1 MKARWQKTALWAGLA
16 AVAAGSAGA
25 VMASIANAPDVDP
38 VAFALPLQ
46 TATGNPVTCM
56 ENSGQSLGLGYPI
69 GIKIDGKGTGSW
81 DIYLPLS
88 GAGAGIAVAHGGPA
102 PGGSYAF
109 AGTVDVTDVVGDS
122 NAINFNGSFAV
133 EAVIVKA
140 GSGGS
145 PQSSNVYAYVKPP
158 NEASLITLG
167 WPNNKTYPGGV
178 KFDEDLDSPAGL
190 TQGISHL
197 EFCLE
202 AQPTITKTV
211 NLGWKKWQDW
221 QLNKTV
227 NGMKLVGLDMD
238 VGDVPQNVQYAVV
251 ATPINQRKRFRAEGV
266 IEISDPLGRGYSL
279 DGVTD
284 SINIDGNTFVAS
296 IGDKGAF
303 DTFDCAAVDDASTV
317 IYRCQYA
324 IELSS
329 ADYPNLAAGD
339 SVVNTADATLGL
351 NGNQTSLHY
360 VTPGTLFAANPD
372 ASYGDTLVVDD
383 DLLGANPDHTFPTD
397 GAWTYTLPFACPDP
411 GNSQRINTVTGTW
424 TTGGNPATASADSSA
439 TVNVACHPRPTVDKT
454 ANGTSTRSYTWE
466 LAKAVTPTS
475 ANMYNGD
482 SQALDYTIT
491 ATRSTADN
499 TVKVEG
505 VISIHDADERSFSV
519 NSISDTVGFGALSF
533 PASVGT
539 CTPDAVAGNGVIF
552 TCPYSVTVDPD
563 ANAGTSFANGTNH
576 VSVDLVKNDNS
587 RHYALSFDLPFSVSA
602 PTVTGDTLDVTDVNS
617 RFGTTTHTFT
627 DTGDW
632 KYSQT
637 ATCDVNDRSEH
648 GYSITNTVS
657 GGGKSANASVNVQ
670 CHAVAVS
677 KTANATYDRDYDWSA
692 DKKLVVDPADVS
704 VTEKASCLGTPI
716 ASGTYAGFVLC
727 DDIGIKLNDGGA
739 YDTVYR
745 LQATRTVQADSNFHV
760 TGGIGIGWPAGA
772 PVPVFAPTVPADTLH
787 FTGGGTQSVTPTCG
801 AMGATSLSC
810 SYDATVTNSTAGYN
824 VASITRTLQCYAADG
839 TATACGSTS
848 YQSSHVDFSFVLA
861 NETDKCAN
869 LGDLFNAGGLNLGN
883 SFGWNLHD
891 GTQVCDSYATYAT
904 GDIMDGSTLLGSL
917 AILSGWIPPAKVS
930 DGTCRFM
937 VPNVLNVLF
946 NGQTRSD
953 EAVVTVDVPELCGLS
968 GCTYTQGY
976 WKTHVVYSAKPQF
989 AKKRDKT
996 WNLID
1001 GAGTLNE
1008 AAPFYLSGKSYIQVM
1023 WTAPKGNAYYQLA
1036 HQYIAAKLNTLA
1048 GAATTPQVASAI
1060 AQAEA
1065 MFAAHGSPSDAW
1077 WSNKTNRSNA
1087 IALAGILGSYNEGDI
1102 GPGHCSVSPAT
1113 LIASGDSPKLI
1124 VKKVK

>member
-1 MKARWQKTALWAGLA
+1 LA
-16 AVAAGSAGA
+16 AAAVGSAGA

-46 TATGNPVTCM
+46 STTGNPVTCM
-56 ENSGQSLGLGYPI
+56 EDSGQSLGLGYPI
-69 GIKIDGKGTGSW
+69 GIKIDGKGTGLW
-81 DIYLPLS
+81 DVYLPLS
-88 GAGAGIAVAHGGPA
+88 GEGAGVAVAHGGNS
-102 PGGSYAF
+102 PGGGYAF
-109 AGTVDVTDVVGDS
+109 AGTIDVTDVAGDD
-122 NAINFNGSFAV
+122 NAINFDASFAV
-133 EAVIVKA
+133 EGVIVKA
-140 GSGGS
+140 GNAGS
-145 PQSSNVYAYVKPP
+145 PQSANVYAYVRPP

-167 WPNNKTYPGGV
+167 WPENKTYPGGV
-178 KFDEDLDSPAGL
+178 KFDEDLDSPEGL
-190 TQGISHL
+190 TQGISHI
-197 EFCLE
+197 EICLE
-202 AQPTITKTV
+202 AQPTLTKTV
-211 NLGWKKWQDW
+211 DLSWKRWQDW
-221 QLNKTV
+221 TLDKTV

-238 VGDVPQNVQYAVV
+238 VGDLPQDVQYEVV

-266 IEISDPLGRGYSL
+266 IEVSDPLGRGYSL
-279 DGVTD
+279 DAMSD

-303 DTFDCAAVDDASTV
+303 DTFACAAVDDASTV

-360 VTPGTLFAANPD
+360 VTPGTLFAVNPD
-372 ASYGDTLVVDD
+372 ASYGDTISVDD
-383 DLLGANPDHTFPTD
+383 DLLGANPDHVFPAD

-411 GNSQRINTVTGTW
+411 GQHQRINTVTGTW
-424 TTGGNPATASADSSA
+424 TTGGTPATASADSSA

-454 ANGTSTRSYTWE
+454 ASGTSTRTYTWDLE
-466 LAKAVTPTS
+466 KAVTPTS

-482 SQALDYTIT
+482 SQALDYTVT
-491 ATRSTADN
+491 ATRSEADN

-519 NSISDTVGFGALSF
+519 NSISDTVGFGMLSF

-539 CTPDAVAGNGVIF
+539 CTPDAIAGNGVVF

-563 ANAGTSFANGTNH
+563 ANAGTSFASGTNH
-576 VSVDLVKNDNS
+576 VSVDLVKTDNS
-587 RHYALSFDLPFSVSA
+587 RHYALSFDLPFNVSA
-602 PTVTGDTLDVTDVNS
+602 PVVTGDTLDVTDVNS
-617 RFGTTTHTFT
+617 QFGSSNHTFT

-657 GGGKSANASVNVQ
+657 GGGKSASAKVDVQ
-670 CHAVAVS
+670 CHAVVVS
-677 KTANATYDRDYDWSA
+677 KTASTSYDRDYVWSA
-692 DKKLVVDPADVS
+692 DKKVVVDPADVS
-704 VTEKASCLGTPI
+704 VTDKASCLATPI
-716 ASGTYAGFVLC
+716 ASGVYAGFLLC
-727 DDIGIKLNDGGA
+727 DDIGIKLNDGGV

-745 LQATRTVQADSNFHV
+745 LQAMRSVEGESNFHV
-760 TGGIGIGWPAGA
+760 SGGIGVGWPASA
-772 PVPVFAPTVPADTLH
+772 PLPVFAPATPADTLH
-787 FTGGGTQSVTPTCG
+787 FSAGGTQSVAPSCG

-810 SYDATVTNSTAGYN
+810 SYDAAIAGKNDGYN
-824 VASITRTLQCYAADG
+824 VATITRTLQCYAADG
-839 TATACGSTS
+839 TASACGSTS
-848 YQSSHVDFSFVLA
+848 YASNQAAFDFGDPA
-861 NETDKCAN
+861 NVTDACAD

-883 SFGWNLHD
+883 SFGWDLHD
-891 GTQVCDSYATYAT
+891 GNEVCDSYATYAT
-904 GDIMDGSTLLGSL
+904 GDIFDGSTLLGSL
-917 AILSGWIPPAKVS
+917 AIQSGWIPAAKVT
-930 DGTCRFM
+930 DGTCQFM

-953 EAVVTVDVPELCGLS
+953 EAVVTVDVPELCGLG

-976 WKTHVVYSAKPQF
+976 WKTHVVYAAKPQF

-996 WNLID
+996 WDMID
-1001 GAGTLNE
+1001 GAGALDE
-1008 AAPFYLSGKSYIQVM
+1008 AAQFYTSGMSYIQVM
-1023 WTAPKGNAYYQLA
+1023 WTPPKGNAYYQLA

-1065 MFAAHGSPSDAW
+1065 MFSAHGSPSDAW
-1077 WSNKTNRSNA
+1077 WSNKTNKSNA
-1087 IALAGILGSYNEGDI
+1087 IALAGILGSYNEGSI

-1113 LIASGDSPKLI
+1113 LIASSDDEPKI
-1124 VKKVK
+1124 RVKKVK

>member
-1 MKARWQKTALWAGLA
+1 
-16 AVAAGSAGA
+16 
-25 VMASIANAPDVDP
+25 MASIANAPDVDP

-46 TATGNPVTCM
+46 GATGNPVTCM

-69 GIKIDGKGTGSW
+69 GIKLNTGDYGTVQGLW
-81 DIYLPLS
+81 DVYLPLS
-88 GAGAGIAVAHGGPA
+88 GAGAGVFKPHGDAAPA
-102 PGGSYAF
+102 GDYAF
-109 AGTVDVTDVVGDS
+109 AGTIDITGVSGDA
-122 NAINFNGSFAV
+122 NAINFEASFAV
-133 EAVIVKA
+133 EGVIVKA
-140 GSGGS
+140 GSGGEA
-145 PQSSNVYAYVKPP
+145 QSSNVYAYVRPP

-190 TQGISHL
+190 TQGISHI
-197 EFCLE
+197 EICLE
-202 AQPTITKTV
+202 AQPTLTKTLDLSWKRWQDWTLDKTV
-211 NLGWKKWQDW
+211 NDVKVV
-221 QLNKTV
+221 TY
-227 NGMKLVGLDMD
+227 DMD
-238 VGDVPQNVQYAVV
+238 VGDAPQNAQYEIV

-266 IEISDPLGRGYSL
+266 IEVSDPLGRGYSL
-279 DGVTD
+279 DAMTD
-284 SINIDGNTFVAS
+284 SIDIDGNNFVAS

-303 DTFDCAAVDDASTV
+303 DTFDCAAVNDASTV
-317 IYRCQYA
+317 VYRCQYA

-360 VTPGTLFAANPD
+360 VTPGTLFAVSPD
-372 ASYGDTLVVDD
+372 ASYGDTIAVDD

-424 TTGGNPATASADSSA
+424 TTGGTPATASADSSA

-454 ANGTSTRSYTWE
+454 AIGTSTRSYTWDLE
-466 LAKAVTPTS
+466 KAVTPTS

-482 SQALDYTIT
+482 SQALDYTVT
-491 ATRSTADN
+491 ATRSEADDS
-499 TVKVEG
+499 VKVEG

-519 NSISDTVGFGALSF
+519 DSISDTVGFGALSF
-533 PASVGT
+533 PATVGA
-539 CTPDAVAGNGVIF
+539 CVPDAVAGNGVIF
-552 TCPYSVTVDPD
+552 TCPYSVTIDPD
-563 ANAGTSFANGTNH
+563 ANEGTSFASGSNH
-576 VSVDLVKNDNS
+576 VSVDLVKVDND
-587 RHYALSFDLPFSVSA
+587 RHYALSFDLPFNVTA
-602 PTVTGDTLDVTDVNS
+602 PEVTGDKLDVTDTS
-617 RFGTTTHTFT
+617 SMFGSDTHTFT
-627 DTGDW
+627 DTGEW
-632 KYSQT
+632 NYSHT

-657 GGGKSANASVNVQ
+657 GGGKSANASVDVQ
-670 CHAVAVS
+670 CHAVVVS
-677 KTANATYDRDYDWSA
+677 KTASASYDRDYDWSA

-704 VTEKASCLGTPI
+704 VTDKASCLGTPI

-727 DDIGIKLNDGGA
+727 DDIGIKLNDGGT

-772 PVPVFAPTVPADTLH
+772 PVPVFSPAAPADTLH
-787 FTGGGTQSVTPTCG
+787 FDGGGTQSVAPACD

-810 SYDATVTNSTAGYN
+810 SYDATVAGSTNGYN
-824 VASITRTLQCYAADG
+824 VAAITRTLQCYAADG

-848 YQSSHVDFSFVLA
+848 YQSDQVDFSFVVA

-869 LGDLFNAGGLNLGN
+869 LDDLFNAGGLNLGN
-883 SFGWNLHD
+883 SFGWNLND
-891 GTQVCDSYATYAT
+891 GDQVCDSYTTYAT
-904 GDIMDGSTLLGSL
+904 GDIFDGSTLLGSL
-917 AILSGWIPPAKVS
+917 AILSGWIPPAQVS
-930 DGTCRFM
+930 DGTCKFM
-937 VPNVLNVLF
+937 VPNALNVLF
-946 NGQTRSD
+946 NGQTRND
-953 EAVVTVDVPELCGLS
+953 ESVVTVDVPELCGLS

-976 WKTHVVYSAKPQF
+976 WKTHVVYASKPQF
-989 AKKRDKT
+989 AKKRDNT
-996 WNLID
+996 WDLID
-1001 GAGTLNE
+1001 GAGTLDE
-1008 AAPFYLSGKSYIQVM
+1008 AAPFYASGMSYIQVM

-1065 MFAAHGSPSDAW
+1065 MFAAHGSPSDSW
-1077 WSNKTNRSNA
+1077 WSNKTNKANA
-1087 IALAGILGSYNEGDI
+1087 IALAGILGSYNEGSI

-1113 LIASGDSPKLI
+1113 LIASGEGPIQAAVIKT
-1124 VKKVK
+1124 KPHGRR